1 MSKTKST
8 VKGGRKIL
16 HKLSKLQVLLSFL
29 FLESS
34 SKDVLLVGGV
44 GCNRRLQAMMAA
56 MARGRGGACCDMDHR
71 YCVDNGAMIA
81 YAGLCQLQGNARC
94 GEEIPPIS
102 ETTVT
107 QRFRTD
113 DVLVTW
119 RD

>member
-1 MSKTKST
+1 
-8 VKGGRKIL
+8 
-16 HKLSKLQVLLSFL
+16 
-29 FLESS
+29 
-34 SKDVLLVGGV
+34 
-44 GCNRRLQAMMAA
+44 MMGE
-56 MARGRGGACCDMDHR
+56 MAKERGGHLYATDAR
-71 YCVDNGAMIA
+71 YCIDNGAMIA